1 MVGVGEGLVEV
12 AEGVGAGGEF
22 SGGEFD
28 EGLGFDELP
37 DALVHVGGVE
47 VGEVGD
53 EGGEGEGVLA
63 LVFGGGLLLGGGL
76 AGGGRVLGEFEEF
89 GGDLALE
96 DDPGAQLLN
105 VQNIPV

>member
-1 MVGVGEGLVEV
+1 MEV

-53 EGGEGEGVLA
+53 QGGEGEGVLA
-63 LVFGGGLLLGGGL
+63 LVLRGGLLLGGGL
-76 AGGGRVLGEFEEF
+76 AGGGGGGVLGEFEELE
-89 GGDLALE
+89 GDLALE